1 MATAIRTIGHED
13 RLSLVE
19 HLEELRT
26 RLIVSGAVLA
36 VAFGVCLWQNHALLH
51 LIGRPLERV
60 RHGQIEKGQ
69 SPAGQTGLAQQAVI
83 KVARDTEAI
92 VGLLSAPDS
101 RLPATVR
108 AQLAAELPRLR
119 ADTAKLPP
127 VPQSEKLTTLG
138 IGEPFTTTLTVT
150 FFFALILSLPMILF
164 ELYGFVLPALQPS
177 ERRALAPLLAAIPLL
192 FAVGVLFGYF
202 VVLPAALHFLVNFNS
217 SEFNILVQAGPY
229 YRFAA
234 TVLLAMGLVFQVPV
248 AILGAARAG
257 LVTPQQLRGAR
268 RYALVACAAVAAF
281 LPGDAITL
289 LLETVPLYLLY
300 EVSIVVASFVT
311 RRWPISDRSA
321 RDGAQAAPG
330 SPPQDPPSSP
340 GGPARDGGPPVTPPA
355 GSPSGPPPGVTADED
370 TDPSVSAII
379 DHIDRGLS
387 D

>member
-26 RLIVSGAVLA
+26 RLIVSGVVLA
-36 VAFGVCLWQNHALLH
+36 AVFGLCLWQNHALLH
-51 LIGRPLERV
+51 LIGRPLERE
-60 RHGQIEKGQ
+60 RHGQLVKGQ
-69 SPAGQTGLAQQAVI
+69 DIAGQTGLTQQAVI

-101 RLPATVR
+101 HLPAALR

-127 VPQSEKLTTLG
+127 VPQSEKLLTLG
-138 IGEPFTTTLTVT
+138 VGEPFTTTLTVT
-150 FFFALILSLPMILF
+150 FFFALILSLPVILF

-177 ERRALAPLLAAIPLL
+177 ERRAMEPLLAAVPLL

-202 VVLPAALHFLVNFNS
+202 VVLPAALRFLVNFNS
-217 SEFNILVQAGPY
+217 SEFNTQVQAAPY
-229 YRFAA
+229 YQFAA

-248 AILGAARAG
+248 AILGATRVG
-257 LVTPQQLRGAR
+257 LVTPKQLRGAR

-300 EVSIVVASFVT
+300 EASILMASFVA
-311 RRWPISDRSA
+311 RRDAA
-321 RDGAQAAPG
+321 RERAQAAAG

-340 GGPARDGGPPVTPPA
+340 GGPAGEGGPPVPPPA
-355 GSPSGPPPGVTADED
+355 GSPSDPPVAGVTTNED
-370 TDPSVSAII
+370 TDLSVNAII

>member
-13 RLSLVE
+13 HLSLVE

-26 RLIVSGAVLA
+26 RLIVSGVVLA

-51 LIGRPLERV
+51 LINRPLERG
-60 RHGQIEKGQ
+60 RHGLLEKGQ

-101 RLPATVR
+101 HLPATVR

-119 ADTAKLPP
+119 ADTAKLPL
-127 VPQSEKLTTLG
+127 VPQSEKLLTLG

-150 FFFALILSLPMILF
+150 FFFALILSLPVILF
-164 ELYGFVLPALQPS
+164 ELYGFVLPALAPS
-177 ERRALAPLLAAIPLL
+177 ERRAVEPLLAAVPLL

-202 VVLPAALHFLVNFNS
+202 VVLPAALRFLVNFNS
-217 SEFNILVQAGPY
+217 GEFNTQVQAGPY
-229 YRFAA
+229 YQFAA

-248 AILGAARAG
+248 AILGATRVG
-257 LVTPQQLRGAR
+257 LVTPKQLRGAR
-268 RYALVACAAVAAF
+268 RYAIVACAAVAAF

-289 LLETVPLYLLY
+289 LLETIPLYLLY
-300 EVSIVVASFVT
+300 EASILVASFVA
-311 RRWPISDRSA
+311 RRDAA
-321 RDGAQAAPG
+321 REAAQAAAAAAA
-330 SPPQDPPSSP
+330 SPPQDPPSPP
-340 GGPARDGGPPVTPPA
+340 GGFAGPPRSPA
-355 GSPSGPPPGVTADED
+355 GSPSGRPPAGVSADED
-370 TDPSVSAII
+370 TDPSVNAII

>member
-26 RLIVSGAVLA
+26 RLIVSGVVLA
-36 VAFGVCLWQNHALLH
+36 AVFGLCLWQNHALLH
-51 LIGRPLERV
+51 LIGRPLERE
-60 RHGQIEKGQ
+60 RHGQLVKGEDL
-69 SPAGQTGLAQQAVI
+69 AGQTGLTQQAVI

-101 RLPATVR
+101 HLPAALR
-108 AQLAAELPRLR
+108 AQLAAQLPRLR

-127 VPQSEKLTTLG
+127 VPQSEKLLTLG
-138 IGEPFTTTLTVT
+138 VGEPFTTTLTVT
-150 FFFALILSLPMILF
+150 FFFALILSLPVILF

-177 ERRALAPLLAAIPLL
+177 ERRAMEPLLAAVPLL

-202 VVLPAALHFLVNFNS
+202 VVLPAALRFLVNFNS
-217 SEFNILVQAGPY
+217 SEFNTQVQAAPY
-229 YRFAA
+229 YQFAA

-248 AILGAARAG
+248 AILGATRVG
-257 LVTPQQLRGAR
+257 FVTPKQLRGAR
-268 RYALVACAAVAAF
+268 RYAIVACAAVAAF

-300 EVSIVVASFVT
+300 EASILVASFVA
-311 RRWPISDRSA
+311 RRDAA
-321 RDGAQAAPG
+321 RERAQAVGGG
-330 SPPQDPPSSP
+330 SPRDPPSSP
-340 GGPARDGGPPVTPPA
+340 GGSAREGGPPVPPPA
-355 GSPSGPPPGVTADED
+355 GGSSAPPVTANED
-370 TDPSVSAII
+370 TDPSVNAII

-387 D
+387 G